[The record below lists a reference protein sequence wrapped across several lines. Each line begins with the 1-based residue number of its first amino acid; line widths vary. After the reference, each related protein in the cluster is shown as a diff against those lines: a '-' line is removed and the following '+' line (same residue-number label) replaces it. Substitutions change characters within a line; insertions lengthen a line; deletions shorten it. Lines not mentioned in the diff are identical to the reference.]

1 MDVIRNSVNSV
12 QMAMM
17 LVNNSRNVPVELFAV
32 MFGYCWF
39 PMLCTKNNLVD
50 NLAITA
56 HGIKFNGSQR
66 LTPFGVIYNIS
77 FNCHR

>member
-1 MDVIRNSVNSV
+1 MNVIRNSINSV
-12 QMAMM
+12 QMAFV
-17 LVNNSRNVPVELFAV
+17 LTDNSRDVPVELFAMV
-32 MFGYCWF
+32 FGYCWLSVF
-39 PMLCTKNNLVD
+39 CTKDNLID

-56 HGIKFNGSQR
+56 HKIKFDDSQR